1 MTITLR
7 RKQTNINKINIRKHR
22 KIDKSEEKKTSKL
35 TNVSNI
41 ANRIAKKMIMIIY
54 SPSN

>member
-22 KIDKSEEKKTSKL
+22 KIDKSEKKTSKL

>member
-1 MTITLR
+1 MKSIYE
-7 RKQTNINKINIRKHR
+7 NIEKSINQK
-22 KIDKSEEKKTSKL
+22 KKKTSKL